1 MRICVY
7 GAASPTIDPE
17 YIKQVEL
24 MGKALA
30 ERGHSLVFG
39 GGGNGLMGAAAR
51 GFRDGGAEIFG
62 VIPKFFD
69 NENVEEIC
77 DFCTEL
83 VMPETMRE
91 RKQIMEDNADAF
103 IVVPGGIG
111 TFEEFFEIL
120 TLKQLQQHNKAIAIF
135 NVDGYFDDMLKM
147 MQKGA
152 DTEFISDMTLG
163 LYKVFTDVDEML
175 DYLETYVPKAEDV
188 NRLRNLLEE
197 IWKNYVSGQKKMK
210 CAVNFALS

>member
-17 YIKQVEL
+17 YMELVEQ
-24 MGKALA
+24 MGK
-30 ERGHSLVFG
+30 EMVSRGHSLVFG

-51 GFRDGGAEIFG
+51 GVRSAGGHILG

-69 NENVEEIC
+69 EENVEAIY
-77 DFCTEL
+77 DFCDEL
-83 VMPETMRE
+83 IQPNTMRE

-120 TLKQLQQHNKAIAIF
+120 TLKQLCRHNKPIAIYNLKGYYDDINHAMEQAMKKNF
-135 NVDGYFDDMLKM
+135 IRDNSKELYFTTDNLNELFAYIENPAKEIRTVKELKDG
-147 MQKGA
+147 
-152 DTEFISDMTLG
+152 
-163 LYKVFTDVDEML
+163 
-175 DYLETYVPKAEDV
+175 
-188 NRLRNLLEE
+188 
-197 IWKNYVSGQKKMK
+197 
-210 CAVNFALS
+210 